1 DKFVN
6 IELNGFML
14 GSTVTPKTSR
24 FGRELMDKDGN
35 NFGPRFG
42 FAWRP
47 NIPGETVVR
56 GGYGIYYTPQI
67 SNAIFA
73 MAEGAQATAGASV
86 TGNTVGSPNVFFSNP
101 FPAAAAGAGLPFAVS
116 NDQN

>member
-1 DKFVN
+1 
-6 IELNGFML
+6 M
-14 GSTVTPKTSR
+14 TTQTSPY
-24 FGRELMDKDGN
+24 GRSLMASDQN

-42 FAWRP
+42 FAYRP
-47 NIPGETVVR
+47 TFLGEAVIR

-86 TGNTVGSPNVFFSNP
+86 IGNAGERRICFSATR
-101 FPAAAAGAGLPFAVS
+101 FTQACRDRSVQLRGQQRS
-116 NDQN
+116 RR